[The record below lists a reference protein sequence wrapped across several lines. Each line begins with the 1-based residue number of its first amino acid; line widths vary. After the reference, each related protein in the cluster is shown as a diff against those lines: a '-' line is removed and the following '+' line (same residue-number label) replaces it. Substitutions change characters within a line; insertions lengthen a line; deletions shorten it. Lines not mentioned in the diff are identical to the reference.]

1 MNFNC
6 MAILPAVLFE
16 TKKYEDTYCFN
27 RRMLGYANRQ

>member
-16 TKKYEDTYCFN
+16 TKKYVGTYC
-27 RRMLGYANRQ
+27 LTDGCWDYANN